1 MLQQHGL
8 LFSLICAGLA
18 IVYGAWSIRWIL
30 AKPAGNERMQEIA
43 AAIQLGARAYLN
55 RQYMTIS
62 VVGVVLFVVMGFAL
76 DWQTA
81 VGFAVG
87 AVLSGLAGYIG
98 MNVSVRANVRTAE
111 AARSGI
117 AAALAVAFRGGAITG
132 MLVVG
137 LGLLGV
143 AGYYVL
149 LSRMGYSSVTAPA
162 WPPTSLKPMPSP

>member
-8 LFSLICAGLA
+8 LFSIICAAMAVL
-18 IVYGAWSIRWIL
+18 YGIWSIRWIL

-55 RQYMTIS
+55 RQYLTIS
-62 VVGVVLFVVMGFAL
+62 VVGAVLFVALGFAL
-76 DWQTA
+76 DWATA

-87 AVLSGLAGYIG
+87 AILSGLAGYIG

-117 AAALAVAFRGGAITG
+117 SAALAVAFRGGAITG

-137 LGLLGV
+137 L
-143 AGYYVL
+143 
-149 LSRMGYSSVTAPA
+149 
-162 WPPTSLKPMPSP
+162 